1 MIFASLMEY
10 TVAQSDS
17 IERIAAVHDCT
28 VGELMKMNRLA
39 TRMVFPG
46 QKLLV
51 PYPLDENDVCNA
63 ISGSRLSANQA
74 TITAGNS
81 SGDRIRRG
89 PGMAVQVCG
98 PAATRSDNSRTALE
112 KHRISLAED
121 ETNTDCMKRFIKLK
135 VEKEVEVKRGVEK
148 RFLQKNFFLIKRS
161 TFLFMLILN
170 SYSFHLCNST
180 ILKLKVKQM
189 TEVNGTVTG
198 TLLVT
203 PSALMFDPDVIH
215 PLVLENGQD
224 LYIMMARM
232 EEVISVTMFK
242 SAAVLIDTEGN
253 KEFHDLA
260 VQDPSAPECST
271 VLAAFREETVSKISK
286 NSTDDI
292 HENTD
297 GQSSKI
303 FFDDMDLEL
312 KRKED
317 KEIHIGHVGSDFK
330 SLLITDKGSKLD
342 ELARTARRTYSDLS
356 NGSVVYITCHHVHS
370 RRKGDEIDRIFIS
383 GNDKDKP
390 EYCSQ
395 PSTSTNVART
405 GLTCNPLSKLGRTLS
420 FHANTIR
427 GSVTSGA
434 ERMTQSAM
442 SGTKSVAQGVV
453 SQSKAVAGEVQ
464 SWYYAISSRG
474 NSILTIEYWI
484 IKLIEEGSNVGGMRS
499 TLQTGIQTSVKV
511 AASHAKTA
519 VGVVTTVPQGIAS
532 MGSGLFSASQHPETF
547 LEKLWGSNTVESFS
561 NTILSTTTNNEI
573 DVVLKS
579 FDRIEMDK
587 AVSKTRK
594 EQNLA
599 TLLSLKE
606 KAQKLR
612 EEAMKNKHEYFDL
625 LYIYLLFVNLYSFYP
640 FYSFFCATSTN
651 EMINLFKPVH
661 ELPSATQT
669 FSAVEKNTLTDLP
682 YYMVV
687 RLNRKK
693 KCDKERFSAIDTVR
707 SSSATTEDVIANDA
721 RQEFWFAIPKHKVDA
736 IYHFLLQWNP
746 EKYGSSINESVDQQE
761 ICEMF
766 EDCEFVVLDSETSE
780 KFASCT
786 SDENSA
792 RKDIQTDLMFS
803 VACFEYYDS
812 FAVVFTQSKNFFAD
826 SETAAHISMHSEKGI
841 VPCSLLPTFNWKKDF
856 A

>member
-1 MIFASLMEY
+1 MEY

-98 PAATRSDNSRTALE
+98 PTATLSDISRTALE

-121 ETNTDCMKRFIKLK
+121 ETNTDCMKRFI
-135 VEKEVEVKRGVEK
+135 
-148 RFLQKNFFLIKRS
+148 
-161 TFLFMLILN
+161 
-170 SYSFHLCNST
+170 
-180 ILKLKVKQM
+180 KLKVKQM

-271 VLAAFREETVSKISK
+271 VLAAFREETVSKTSK

-292 HENTD
+292 HTNTG

-330 SLLITDKGSKLD
+330 SLLITKKGSKLD
-342 ELARTARRTYSDLS
+342 EAARTARRTYSDLS
-356 NGSVVYITCHHVHS
+356 NG
-370 RRKGDEIDRIFIS
+370 RKGNEIDKIFIS

-453 SQSKAVAGEVQ
+453 SQSKAVAG
-464 SWYYAISSRG
+464 
-474 NSILTIEYWI
+474 
-484 IKLIEEGSNVGGMRS
+484 

-511 AASHAKTA
+511 AANHAKTA
-519 VGVVTTVPQGIAS
+519 VGVVTTMPQGIAS

-547 LEKLWGSNTVESFS
+547 FE
-561 NTILSTTTNNEI
+561 
-573 DVVLKS
+573 
-579 FDRIEMDK
+579 DK

-606 KAQKLR
+606 KTQKLR
-612 EEAMKNKHEYFDL
+612 EEAMKNKH
-625 LYIYLLFVNLYSFYP
+625 
-640 FYSFFCATSTN
+640 FFCATSTD

-669 FSAVEKNTLTDLP
+669 FSAAEKSTLTDLP

-707 SSSATTEDVIANDA
+707 SSPATTEDVIANDA

-780 KFASCT
+780 KFAT
-786 SDENSA
+786 NA
-792 RKDIQTDLMFS
+792 FLYKVIITKDRVI
-803 VACFEYYDS
+803 
-812 FAVVFTQSKNFFAD
+812 
-826 SETAAHISMHSEKGI
+826 
-841 VPCSLLPTFNWKKDF
+841 
-856 A
+856 

>member
-1 MIFASLMEY
+1 MEY

-121 ETNTDCMKRFIKLK
+121 ETNTDCMKRFI
-135 VEKEVEVKRGVEK
+135 
-148 RFLQKNFFLIKRS
+148 
-161 TFLFMLILN
+161 
-170 SYSFHLCNST
+170 
-180 ILKLKVKQM
+180 KLKVKQM

-342 ELARTARRTYSDLS
+342 EAARTARRTYSDLS
-356 NGSVVYITCHHVHS
+356 NG
-370 RRKGDEIDRIFIS
+370 RKGDEIDRIFIS
-383 GNDKDKP
+383 GNDKDKL

-453 SQSKAVAGEVQ
+453 SQSKAVAG
-464 SWYYAISSRG
+464 
-474 NSILTIEYWI
+474 
-484 IKLIEEGSNVGGMRS
+484 

-547 LEKLWGSNTVESFS
+547 LE
-561 NTILSTTTNNEI
+561 
-573 DVVLKS
+573 
-579 FDRIEMDK
+579 DK

-612 EEAMKNKHEYFDL
+612 EEAMKNKH
-625 LYIYLLFVNLYSFYP
+625 
-640 FYSFFCATSTN
+640 FFCATSTN

-780 KFASCT
+780 KFAN
-786 SDENSA
+786 ENSA

-826 SETAAHISMHSEKGI
+826 SETAAHIRSI
-841 VPCSLLPTFNWKKDF
+841 FSLISRGLP
-856 A
+856 AVH

>member
-1 MIFASLMEY
+1 MEY
-10 TVAQSDS
+10 IVAQSDS
-17 IERIAAVHDCT
+17 IERIAATHDCT

-51 PYPLDENDVCNA
+51 PYPLDGNDVCSVL
-63 ISGSRLSANQA
+63 SGSRLSANQA

-98 PAATRSDNSRTALE
+98 RAATRSDTSRTALE
-112 KHRISLAED
+112 KHRVSLAED

-135 VEKEVEVKRGVEK
+135 V
-148 RFLQKNFFLIKRS
+148 
-161 TFLFMLILN
+161 
-170 SYSFHLCNST
+170 
-180 ILKLKVKQM
+180 KQM
-189 TEVNGTVTG
+189 TEMNGTVTG

-242 SAAVLIDTEGN
+242 SATVLTDTEGD
-253 KEFHDLA
+253 KEFHDIA

-271 VLAAFREETVSKISK
+271 VLAAFREETVNKTSE
-286 NSTDDI
+286 NSADDI
-292 HENTD
+292 HKNTD
-297 GQSSKI
+297 NQSPRI

-317 KEIHIGHVGSDFK
+317 KKIHIGHVGSDFK
-330 SLLITDKGSKLD
+330 SLLIVKKENKID
-342 ELARTARRTYSDLS
+342 EAARTARRTYSDLS
-356 NGSVVYITCHHVHS
+356 NG
-370 RRKGDEIDRIFIS
+370 RKGDEIDRIFIS

-390 EYCSQ
+390 EYCLQ
-395 PSTSTNVART
+395 PSTSTNVAHT

-453 SQSKAVAGEVQ
+453 SQSKAVAG
-464 SWYYAISSRG
+464 
-474 NSILTIEYWI
+474 
-484 IKLIEEGSNVGGMRS
+484 

-547 LEKLWGSNTVESFS
+547 FE
-561 NTILSTTTNNEI
+561 
-573 DVVLKS
+573 
-579 FDRIEMDK
+579 DK

-612 EEAMKNKHEYFDL
+612 EEAMKNKH
-625 LYIYLLFVNLYSFYP
+625 
-640 FYSFFCATSTN
+640 FFCGTSTD
-651 EMINLFKPVH
+651 EMLNLFKPVH

-669 FSAVEKNTLTDLP
+669 FSAEKSILTDLP
-682 YYMVV
+682 YYMIV

-693 KCDKERFSAIDTVR
+693 KCDKERFSALDTVR
-707 SSSATTEDVIANDA
+707 SSSATTEDVIANQT

-746 EKYGSSINESVDQQE
+746 EKYGSSIKKSVDQQE
-761 ICEMF
+761 VCEVF
-766 EDCEFVVLDSETSE
+766 EDCGFVVLDSETSQ
-780 KFASCT
+780 KFASW
-786 SDENSA
+786 
-792 RKDIQTDLMFS
+792 LLF
-803 VACFEYYDS
+803 
-812 FAVVFTQSKNFFAD
+812 
-826 SETAAHISMHSEKGI
+826 
-841 VPCSLLPTFNWKKDF
+841 CSLKYLFLDFILKVFLNFRENFLHLSLLLVNIFNLFLFFCYITLLVIFFSKYHYLYND
-856 A
+856 

>member
-1 MIFASLMEY
+1 MEY

-98 PAATRSDNSRTALE
+98 PTATLSDISRTALE

-121 ETNTDCMKRFIKLK
+121 ETNTDCMKRFI
-135 VEKEVEVKRGVEK
+135 
-148 RFLQKNFFLIKRS
+148 
-161 TFLFMLILN
+161 
-170 SYSFHLCNST
+170 
-180 ILKLKVKQM
+180 KLKVKQM

-271 VLAAFREETVSKISK
+271 VLAAFREETVSKTSK

-292 HENTD
+292 HTNTG

-330 SLLITDKGSKLD
+330 SLLITKKGSKLD
-342 ELARTARRTYSDLS
+342 EAARTARRTYSDLS

-370 RRKGDEIDRIFIS
+370 RRKGNEIDKIFIS

-464 SWYYAISSRG
+464 SWYYVISSRG
-474 NSILTIEYWI
+474 ISILTI
-484 IKLIEEGSNVGGMRS
+484 G

-511 AASHAKTA
+511 AANHAKTA
-519 VGVVTTVPQGIAS
+519 VGVVTTMPQGIAS

-547 LEKLWGSNTVESFS
+547 FELKFNHQALFFTITVIGFL
-561 NTILSTTTNNEI
+561 NQ
-573 DVVLKS
+573 
-579 FDRIEMDK
+579 DK

-606 KAQKLR
+606 KTQKLR
-612 EEAMKNKHEYFDL
+612 EEAMKNKH
-625 LYIYLLFVNLYSFYP
+625 
-640 FYSFFCATSTN
+640 FFCATSTD

-669 FSAVEKNTLTDLP
+669 FSAAEKSTLTDLP

-707 SSSATTEDVIANDA
+707 SSPATTEDVIANDA

-780 KFASCT
+780 KFAN
-786 SDENSA
+786 ENSA

-841 VPCSLLPTFNWKKDF
+841 VPCSLLPTLIERVYLVVLPII
-856 A
+856 AYPE